1 VEVDTPALLNLIKH
15 CQDNRE
21 LATTIDGHFK
31 NGVHGILAG
40 ILKKEID
47 VDNLFIT
54 NAQIS
59 TEVKSKTEVHN
70 QVGFYVSC
78 QLGLAFSIQ
87 NLRLLIKTYK
97 NFRNS
102 VMIIYDI
109 NKSTYGLNPFQCFR
123 LSE

>member
-1 VEVDTPALLNLIKH
+1 M
-15 CQDNRE
+15 
-21 LATTIDGHFK
+21 
-31 NGVHGILAG
+31 
-40 ILKKEID
+40 
-47 VDNLFIT
+47 
-54 NAQIS
+54 
-59 TEVKSKTEVHN
+59 EVHN

-87 NLRLLIKTYK
+87 NLRLLIKAYK

-123 LSE
+123 LSEAATKALMLETKTTFDD